1 MAVEGGEGGGGAAG
15 GLAMPGA
22 GARGAGP
29 PAGAAGGLAEAQV
42 LAEAGTFELGLVS
55 TLAVRRKGVR
65 RLLGLERCEA
75 LAELDLS
82 GNLIERVEGLERAVK
97 LRKLVLCGNRLRSV
111 EGLECCVS
119 LEHLLLQGNAL
130 EDLSWLGHL
139 QGLPALKSLYL
150 RNVDGSQANP
160 VCAWED
166 YRAQVLKALP
176 GLRNLD
182 GERQPVNVGYRDEAE
197 ALERAAGGRRAG
209 GGAGGGGAGSGWF
222 PPNSWG
228 PPKAGPVPKWE
239 LDAKQL
245 RAVLAECRTLQI
257 AAKKEI
263 ERAIQKSLLIAI

>member
-1 MAVEGGEGGGGAAG
+1 
-15 GLAMPGA
+15 MPGA

-197 ALERAAGGRRAG
+197 ALERAAGGGRAG
-209 GGAGGGGAGSGWF
+209 GGAGGGRGVSGWF